1 MYGLAT
7 GSTGS
12 FTVFVLKQIFPLLLL
27 FPLALPAPTCNLKS
41 STCNIVTSG
50 ISFSS
55 DPFRPLP
62 SLASRSCLHT
72 KADFWQQN
80 FVVVVVGQPGQTKLL
95 DNLDRPKSLETGPGL
110 GASSSSSLVS
120 DVNGL
125 VELIVSGVNGLPE
138 LIQLEELILLT
149 RELGISFLLVS
160 GEGYE
165 GPDAGGGH
173 ILCQI
178 GSAAHTR
185 WLLPVSTCAT
195 LDQLGETSVLLQ
207 LTCTV

>member
-1 MYGLAT
+1 MPAHESRFLAT
-7 GSTGS
+7 K
-12 FTVFVLKQIFPLLLL
+12 FF
-27 FPLALPAPTCNLKS
+27 
-41 STCNIVTSG
+41 
-50 ISFSS
+50 
-55 DPFRPLP
+55 
-62 SLASRSCLHT
+62 
-72 KADFWQQN
+72 
-80 FVVVVVGQPGQTKLL
+80 VVVVGQPGQTKLL
-95 DNLDRPKSLETGPGL
+95 DNLGRPKSLETGPGL

>member
-1 MYGLAT
+1 MPAHESRFLA
-7 GSTGS
+7 
-12 FTVFVLKQIFPLLLL
+12 KK
-27 FPLALPAPTCNLKS
+27 N
-41 STCNIVTSG
+41 N
-50 ISFSS
+50 
-55 DPFRPLP
+55 
-62 SLASRSCLHT
+62 
-72 KADFWQQN
+72 
-80 FVVVVVGQPGQTKLL
+80 KLL
-95 DNLDRPKSLETGPGL
+95 DNLGRPKSLETGPGL

>member
-1 MYGLAT
+1 M
-7 GSTGS
+7 
-12 FTVFVLKQIFPLLLL
+12 
-27 FPLALPAPTCNLKS
+27 
-41 STCNIVTSG
+41 
-50 ISFSS
+50 
-55 DPFRPLP
+55 
-62 SLASRSCLHT
+62 
-72 KADFWQQN
+72 
-80 FVVVVVGQPGQTKLL
+80 L
-95 DNLDRPKSLETGPGL
+95 DNLGRPKSLETGPGL